1 MTIRRVPDRRN
12 LPALSRIIY
21 ARDNRIM
28 LRTVLSRCLVSGMLA
43 FSLGAAGIEGASNVE
58 VPGVPNFHQVNEHVY
73 RGAQPHGQGF
83 AGLAK
88 IGVKTVIDLRGE
100 RSEQAEV
107 ERTGMHY
114 VRLAWNGYKAPSD
127 SQMATV
133 LGLLNNDSAWPVFI
147 HCRRGADRT
156 GTAIACYRISHDHW
170 TNQQALAEAKTFG
183 MSSLEVAMQ
192 HFILGFIAPPTAFI
206 APPMASSAASATVST
221 PAVAALP

>member
-1 MTIRRVPDRRN
+1 M
-12 LPALSRIIY
+12 LALS
-21 ARDNRIM
+21 
-28 LRTVLSRCLVSGMLA
+28 
-43 FSLGAAGIEGASNVE
+43 LGLAGIEGASNVD

-83 AGLAK
+83 DGLAK

-100 RSEQAEV
+100 RSEETEV
-107 ERTGMHY
+107 ERSGMHY

-133 LGLLNNDSAWPVFI
+133 LGLLNDDSAWPVFI

-156 GTAIACYRISHDHW
+156 GTAIACYRVAHDHW

-192 HFILGFIAPPTAFI
+192 HFILAFI

-221 PAVAALP
+221 PAVASLP